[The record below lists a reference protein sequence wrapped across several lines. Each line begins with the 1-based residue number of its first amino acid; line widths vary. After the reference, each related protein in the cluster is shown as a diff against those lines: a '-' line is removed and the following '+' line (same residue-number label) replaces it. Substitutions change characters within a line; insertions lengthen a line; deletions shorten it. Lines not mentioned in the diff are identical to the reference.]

1 MPRDSPWHLKLRDP
15 EHLRL
20 YEAGVFRRVTFI
32 GLTQTPDEKM
42 RNQMRDFNEGDIFS
56 RAKLIKT
63 LRKMNRFRSE
73 IYPLRLTDLMLQLNE
88 ADETVDMTICFRPKR
103 R

>member
-1 MPRDSPWHLKLRDP
+1 
-15 EHLRL
+15 
-20 YEAGVFRRVTFI
+20 
-32 GLTQTPDEKM
+32 
-42 RNQMRDFNEGDIFS
+42 
-56 RAKLIKT
+56 
-63 LRKMNRFRSE
+63 MNRFRSE